1 MIGRQKKK
9 KNQQNRLGKAWFWIL
24 FAFMVLIVKLVYLQI
39 FDATDQYA
47 RQVDQLVE
55 EVPLQASR
63 GNIYDRNMNL
73 LVQDSTASAIHV
85 IPLEVEDPDKLA
97 DELSSKLGLDRK
109 EVLETITKI
118 EDNKIEV
125 ERNVSEG
132 DASALIAQIAEGL
145 SYDEGTLYAVPAE
158 IKNAEETAKAISEKL
173 EMDYED
179 ALEIVTRK
187 KSSTV
192 LVSGKVDNS
201 LAKQIKED
209 QAIYDED
216 GEIESYNGVQLIED
230 KRRYYTNGNFASY
243 VLGFTGQDHVGL
255 TGIESVYDEQLSG
268 ENGILYLQKDAKG
281 NQIPSQTKVIKES
294 KAGED
299 LVLTLDSNIQI
310 MAEKALNDAITKW
323 KAKSGTVIVMD
334 TKTGEILS
342 MATKPDYD
350 LNNPYKL
357 SESFSGT
364 HQEDLTGKSE
374 SDQLGEMWKNPGVSF
389 IYEPGSTFKAIMASA
404 ALEEG
409 IVSPDTQVYC
419 SGSINV
425 NGVTINCT
433 GNHGTQTV
441 SEAIANSCNPG
452 MVQIIQ
458 KMDPNLFYQYVYNF
472 GYGKRTGIELTGE
485 ESGLVNRIF
494 NSNGEFN
501 MLDYSTLSFG
511 QGLATTPIQ
520 MISAL
525 NCVVNYGYYM
535 NPTIIK
541 ENSTQ
546 QEYINGKLDSPKQI
560 ISADTSAEMRS
571 IMKEVV
577 AGTPALANQSEGY
590 SIGGKTGTAEKFV
603 DGSYSSTRFVT
614 SFYCYAP
621 IEDPKYSILMLLD
634 EPDPSAYGGTSAAP
648 YAIDLMKQVLGSGG
662 EAGSEADKGKVL
674 VPALTGQD
682 KEFAEK
688 ILKERG
694 IQYRIDQKD
703 EGNTVITQSLEAKTE
718 YDGKTELVLEVGTPS
733 AETAS
738 KVTIPDLTGMSIQS
752 VNETITGLGLNL
764 KVSGSGFAK
773 EQSIAAGTV
782 VDKGSEISVTFS
794 P

>member
-1 MIGRQKKK
+1 MAKGRRKKK
-9 KNQQNRLGKAWFWIL
+9 PKNRLRFVWRGVMICFAIL
-24 FAFMVLIVKLVYLQI
+24 VLRLIYLQV
-39 FDATDQYA
+39 FDSTDQYA
-47 RQVDQLVE
+47 RQVDQLVD
-55 EVPLQASR
+55 EVSLQASR
-63 GNIYDRNMNL
+63 GNIYDRNGNL

-85 IPLEVEDPDKLA
+85 IPLEVEDTDKLA
-97 DELSSKLGLDRK
+97 NALVEKLGLKRED
-109 EVLETITKI
+109 VLKTITKI
-118 EDNKIEV
+118 EDNSIEV
-125 ERNVSEG
+125 ARNVSSEA
-132 DASALIAQIAEGL
+132 ASAIIAQNAEGF
-145 SYDEGTLYAVPAE
+145 SYDDGTLYVTPSEVKDAE
-158 IKNAEETAKAISEKL
+158 AAAKSISEKL
-173 EMDYED
+173 DMTYDD
-179 ALEIVTRK
+179 AHEVVTRK

-192 LVSGKVDNS
+192 LVAGKLDNS
-201 LAKQIKED
+201 LAKQIKEE
-209 QAIYDED
+209 QAIYDEK
-216 GEIESYNGVQLIED
+216 GNITSYNGVQIIED
-230 KRRYYTNGNFASY
+230 KKRYYTNGNFASY

-255 TGIESVYDEQLSG
+255 TGVESVYDDSLSG
-268 ENGILYLQKDAKG
+268 ENGILYMQKDATG

-299 LVLTLDSNIQI
+299 LTLTLDSNIQI
-310 MAEKALNDAITKW
+310 MAEKALSEAISKW

-350 LNNPYKL
+350 LNDPYEL
-357 SESFSGT
+357 SESYAST
-364 HQEDLTGKSE
+364 HKEDLTDKSE
-374 SDQLGEMWKNPGVSF
+374 SDQLGEMWKNPAVSF

-409 IVSPDTQVYC
+409 VVSPDTTVYC
-419 SGSINV
+419 PGYITV

-441 SEAIANSCNPG
+441 SQAIANSCNPG

-458 KMDPNLFYQYVYNF
+458 KMDPNLFYQYIYNF
-472 GYGKRTGIELTGE
+472 GYGETTGIELTGE

-494 NSNGEFN
+494 DSNGEFN

-511 QGLATTPIQ
+511 QGLAATPIQ

-535 NPTIIK
+535 NPTIIA
-541 ENSTQ
+541 ENSKQ
-546 QEYINGKLDSPKQI
+546 QEYIDGKLDSPKQI
-560 ISADTSAEMRS
+560 ISADTSAEMRA

-577 AGTPALANQSEGY
+577 SGTPALAQQSEGY

-603 DGSYSSTRFVT
+603 DGAYSSTRFVT

-621 IEDPKYSILMLLD
+621 IEDPKYSILLLLD

-648 YAIDLMKQVLGSGG
+648 YAIDLMKQILGSSG
-662 EAGSEADKGKVL
+662 EAGSAAENGSVT
-674 VPALTGQD
+674 VPSVTGQ
-682 KEFAEK
+682 EK
-688 ILKERG
+688 DTAVKLLEERG
-694 IQYRIDQKD
+694 IKYRIEQKD
-703 EGNTVITQSLEAKTE
+703 EGTTVISQSIEAQTT
-718 YDGKTELVLEVGTPS
+718 YDGTTELVLEVGTPS

-738 KVTIPDLTGMSIQS
+738 KVTVPDLTGMSIQA

-773 EQSIAAGTV
+773 EQSVAAGTV
-782 VDKGSEISVTFS
+782 VDKGSEITVTFS

>member
-1 MIGRQKKK
+1 MAKRRKKK
-9 KNQQNRLGKAWFWIL
+9 KQPKSRLSIVWRG
-24 FAFMVLIVKLVYLQI
+24 VLICFAILVLKLVYLQV

-85 IPLEVEDPDKLA
+85 IPLEVEDSGKLA
-97 DELSSKLGLDRK
+97 DELSQKLGLKRED
-109 EVLETITKI
+109 VLKTITQI
-118 EDNKIEV
+118 EDQKIEV
-125 ERNVSEG
+125 ARNVSAEA
-132 DASALIAQIAEGL
+132 ASAIIAQNAEGF
-145 SYDEGTLYAVPAE
+145 SYDDGTLYVVPAE
-158 IKNAEETAKAISEKL
+158 VKDTEAAAKSVSEKAN
-173 EMDYED
+173 MTYDD
-179 ALEIVTRK
+179 AHEVVTRK

-192 LVSGKVDNS
+192 LVAGKIDNS

-216 GEIESYNGVQLIED
+216 GNVESYNGVQIIED
-230 KRRYYTNGNFASY
+230 KKRYYTNGNFASY
-243 VLGFTGQDHVGL
+243 VLGFTGQDHTGL
-255 TGIESVYDEQLSG
+255 TGVESVYDDVLSG
-268 ENGILYLQKDAKG
+268 EDGILYLQKDAKG
-281 NQIPSQTKVIKES
+281 NQIPSQTKVIKEPV
-294 KAGED
+294 AGED

-310 MAEKALNDAITKW
+310 MAEKALNEAISKW

-350 LNNPYKL
+350 LNDPYKL
-357 SESFSGT
+357 SESFSST
-364 HQEDLTGKSE
+364 HQEDLQDKSD
-374 SDQLGEMWKNPGVSF
+374 SDKLGEMWKNPGVGF
-389 IYEPGSTFKAIMASA
+389 IYEPGSTFKAIMASS

-409 IVSPDTQVYC
+409 VVSPETTVYC
-419 SGSINV
+419 PGYIV
-425 NGVTINCT
+425 INGVTVNCT
-433 GNHGTQTV
+433 GTHGTQTV

-458 KMDPNLFYQYVYNF
+458 KMDPNLFYQYIYNF
-472 GYGKRTGIELTGE
+472 GYGKTTGVELTGE
-485 ESGLVNRIF
+485 ESGIVNRIF
-494 NSNGEFN
+494 DSNGEFN

-511 QGLATTPIQ
+511 QGLASTPIQ

-535 NPTIIK
+535 NPTIIA
-541 ENSTQ
+541 EDSSQ

-560 ISADTSAEMRS
+560 ISADTSAEMRA

-577 AGTPALANQSEGY
+577 AGTPALAQQSEGY

-603 DGSYSSTRFVT
+603 DGEYSSTRFVT
-614 SFYCYAP
+614 SFFCYAP

-662 EAGSEADKGKVL
+662 EAGSAADKGAVT
-674 VPALTGQD
+674 VPALTGQEKD
-682 KEFAEK
+682 FAVKMLE
-688 ILKERG
+688 ERG
-694 IQYRIDQKD
+694 IKYRIDQKG
-703 EGNTVITQSLEAKTE
+703 EGSTVLSQSIEAKTT
-718 YDGKTELVLEVGTPS
+718 YDGSAELVLEVGTPS

-738 KVTIPDLTGMSIQS
+738 KVTVPDLTGMSIQS
-752 VNETITGLGLNL
+752 VNETITGLGLKL

-773 EQSIAAGTV
+773 EQSVAAGTV
-782 VDKGSEISVTFS
+782 VDKGSEIAVTFS